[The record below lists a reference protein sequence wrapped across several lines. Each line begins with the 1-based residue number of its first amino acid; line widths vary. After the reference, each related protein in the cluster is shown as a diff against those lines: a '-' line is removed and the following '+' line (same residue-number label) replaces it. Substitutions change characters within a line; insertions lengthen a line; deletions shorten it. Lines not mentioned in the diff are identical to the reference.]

1 MFNVIVNGNSKTRFK
16 VTLVAVGGLPG
27 SGKSTLVN
35 KLVPEATLSAQDSKG
50 LGMHEV
56 AYCSRS
62 RREKLAPEWGLFTRD
77 NIYMFMLTRALT
89 DNGHAL
95 PLLKLWAGNGLPKI
109 HLPDRQLYNHFEK
122 IYCDM
127 QVGLLEFAKSE
138 SDVRYHVMTQ
148 PNYVFL
154 NLFDIGVSKALNESL
169 PLISRLMQPFVLLNV
184 LDLHRDSLKKLR
196 NLPELTNAHE
206 AQKVMIGRSRGHYY
220 TRISRLCKEPG
231 QIILIGT
238 HKDKLKE
245 RDAPVRIQKLTEA
258 GIRAKIGDMGA
269 SKSMIESQMLAV
281 NLHNEKDVE
290 NIKRHIEEVINST
303 DAFDHD
309 LHLTWIFLRSALVQY
324 TYPKSEFRMPLEH
337 FHNLARQCG
346 LKASEDIEKCL
357 KFFTQIGS
365 LMYDTEF
372 FGDNVIYRPDIFFKK
387 LNDLYDPK
395 YRSDQYYKETL
406 GVGILC
412 KKVAEEIW
420 KEDKDF
426 FWELMLKAGVAVAI
440 SDPDNDCDYGIR
452 CSHSGCREKDLLFVS
467 TLRTERCERK
477 DGMKEDSLYITF
489 NSQYMPGDIQVQ
501 FVKRIKPEIPGIIL
515 KQTEE
520 YNSTEFELPK
530 GGSLQIIVHG
540 DVVELAVEGYE
551 DNDKLENETKYI
563 IIKTTCVK
571 IMDSILKYFPGF
583 EYQLGLL
590 CKECLKLSDSDPA
603 PNNNITCYCPILP
616 TDPPENELYCKVLG
630 SRTFQER
637 ELGSGALREVTHDLG
652 CGKMIQLSPGQ
663 KRWMTLNG
671 KVGCLLDLM
680 HIGKLYNPL
689 WNY

>member
-1 MFNVIVNGNSKTRFK
+1 MPKREYSPEDVFNVIVNGNSKTRFK

-35 KLVPEATLSAQDSKG
+35 KLVPEAVQSVQALR
-50 LGMHEV
+50 MHEV

-62 RREKLAPEWGLFTRD
+62 RREKLAPEWGLFPRD
-77 NIYMFMLTRALT
+77 SIYMFMLTRALT
-89 DNGHAL
+89 DNGQAL

-109 HLPDRQLYNHFEK
+109 CLTDRQLYNHFEK

-138 SDVRYHVMTQ
+138 SDFRYHVMTQ

-184 LDLHRDSLKKLR
+184 LNLHRDSLKKLR
-196 NLPELTNAHE
+196 NLPELTNAHK

-220 TRISRLCKEPG
+220 TRINRLCKEPG

-309 LHLTWIFLRSALVQY
+309 LHLTWIFLRSALVHY
-324 TYPKSEFRMPLEH
+324 TYPKSEFRMPLEY

-357 KFFTQIGS
+357 KFFTKIGS
-365 LMYDTEF
+365 LMHNKEF

-395 YRSDQYYKETL
+395 HRKDQHYEETL
-406 GVGILC
+406 SMGILC
-412 KKVAEEIW
+412 KKVAEKIW
-420 KEDKDF
+420 GEDTDF
-426 FWELMLKAGVAVAI
+426 FWELTLKAGVAVAI

-452 CSHSGCREKDLLFVS
+452 CPHSGCQEKDLLFVS
-467 TLRTERCERK
+467 TLRIERYERK
-477 DGMKEDSLYITF
+477 EGMKEDSLYIIF

-501 FVKRIKPEIPGIIL
+501 FVKHIKLEIPEIKL
-515 KQTEE
+515 KQTKQ
-520 YNSTEFELPK
+520 YNLIEFELPK

-540 DVVELAVEGYE
+540 DVVELAVEGYK
-551 DNDKLENETKYI
+551 DNDKLESETKN

-590 CKECLKLSDSDPA
+590 CKECLKLSDTDPA
-603 PNNNITCYCPILP
+603 PNNNITCYCHILP

-637 ELGSGALREVTHDLG
+637 GSEEVTHKLG
-652 CGKMIQLSPGQ
+652 CGKMMQLSAGQ
-663 KRWMTLNG
+663 KCWMTLNG

-680 HIGKLYNPL
+680 HGENK
-689 WNY
+689 